1 MALPEAQATGIGKN
15 RSRDQPAFM
24 LVIRRMVGRRGS
36 YTAIFLPGEPP
47 RIFPTSDHEHMRILQ
62 IYKQDSRHQDV
73 LNDFTEYDLGG
84 ATALPIWRDRKMTCA
99 S

>member
-1 MALPEAQATGIGKN
+1 MALPEAQATGIGRN
-15 RSRDQPAFM
+15 RIEGQSGFM
-24 LVIRRMVGRRGS
+24 LVIRRMVARRGS

-47 RIFPTSDHEHMRILQ
+47 RIFPTSDHEHTRILQ

-84 ATALPIWRDRKMTCA
+84 AMALPTRRDRGN
-99 S
+99 